1 MRTKTINLS
10 RGAFGQPSVPFLLSR
25 RAHLLTTSSS
35 QSPLASVSACG
46 ENCDRSL
53 APPLPT
59 KSTTLRG
66 PHFGG
71 GIASDYIACNRA
83 LCEADAASA
92 EALWTMPHLCGAAV
106 IVHADGYM
114 FCFFIKTV
122 VYKTETTRRLP
133 VKNIN
138 LMFFTAM
145 GIASSATPIFF
156 LRKRNKNKSERTV
169 RTNGDIPLGSKGG
182 QQRYGTLCGC
192 RFRLSELYQY
202 SK

>member
-1 MRTKTINLS
+1 MRTKTINLV

-25 RAHLLTTSSS
+25 RAHLLTTPKGRWYC
-35 QSPLASVSACG
+35 QRLY
-46 ENCDRSL
+46 R
-53 APPLPT
+53 
-59 KSTTLRG
+59 
-66 PHFGG
+66 FG
-71 GIASDYIACNRA
+71 NRA

-114 FCFFIKTV
+114 FCFIIKTV
-122 VYKTETTRRLP
+122 VSKTEPTRRLP

-145 GIASSATPIFF
+145 GIASPATPIFF
-156 LRKRNKNKSERTV
+156 LRKRNKNKNERTV
-169 RTNGDIPLGSKGG
+169 RTNGDLPLGSKGG
-182 QQRYGTLCGC
+182 QQRYGTICGC

-202 SK
+202 SQ